1 MNQGFDTISQG
12 FDAADAAA
20 VAAITESN
28 AAPSAGNTEQ
38 AVEQQAAPVA
48 AAPSE
53 PTLANLTDDQL
64 VEILVGG
71 QPTKVKWG
79 EAKNGVMMHAD
90 YTRKTQEVASARK
103 ELETLYNQIQSE
115 QSAYQE
121 REAKIIEFLKND
133 QAVEAYLGQ
142 IRSAQV
148 SQNPNIPSSDLASI
162 GDVRNLLQQEITKAQ
177 QQINQTVDAKVQE
190 LEINRAAT
198 SIRTELD
205 TVVTSLKNEYPA
217 LNAIPG
223 IERILYDEVNK
234 MGPSTPEEA
243 KRCFVS
249 VAKAQVEAL
258 DKYYVTQQKTAAV
271 EKQKLV
277 TQGIEPSGPG
287 VLPSKKTY
295 KNFEDTDDD
304 TIRQIQ
310 ALMSS

>member
-12 FDAADAAA
+12 FDAADS
-20 VAAITESN
+20 AAIAAINEAN
-28 AAPSAGNTEQ
+28 AAPENSQ
-38 AVEQQAAPVA
+38 SAAPVVA
-48 AAPSE
+48 EQPQAPVE
-53 PTLANLTDDQL
+53 PSLVNLTDDQL

-71 QPTKVKWG
+71 TPTKVKWG

-103 ELETLYNQIQSE
+103 ELETLYNQIQAE
-115 QSAYQE
+115 QQSYQE

-142 IRSAQV
+142 IRSAQLA
-148 SQNPNIPSSDLASI
+148 QNPNTPSSDLASI

-177 QQINQTVDAKVQE
+177 EKINQTVDQKVQE

-198 SIRTELD
+198 SIRQELD

-234 MGPSTPEEA
+234 MEPSTPEEA

-258 DKYYVTQQKTAAV
+258 DKYYVSQQKTAAV

-295 KNFEDTDDD
+295 KSFEESDDD